1 MVDQTG
7 FFHVSMLT
15 KYVSSKFQQL
25 PAVKNFANFKIP
37 MKTLHHSTANCE
49 IAGPLQWKSHQCF
62 FSSSVA
68 GQLFE
73 KFGIISNVNGYI
85 TIVDNLPLPTP
96 TGEITP
102 GFLIFRISQ
111 GFFKAPRRP
120 RSAAGFL
127 MEAPAE
133 RLEVRY
139 QSCAKMRWVYDGT
152 LRLFNASRTGESPF
166 SIIFQLFFFIGKSS
180 LFLIVLMVF
189 VSNSSFLSSVH
200 GLFSIA
206 MLNNQKAMV
215 I

>member
-1 MVDQTG
+1 MVDQSG
-7 FFHVSMLT
+7 FFHVSMLI
-15 KYVSSKFQQL
+15 KYVSSEFQQL
-25 PAVKNFANFKIP
+25 PAANLTLWKLQNPHENNRYIIPQQTVKLRVLSSGKATND
-37 MKTLHHSTANCE
+37 
-49 IAGPLQWKSHQCF
+49 F
-62 FSSSVA
+62 FPSSVA

-85 TIVDNLPLPTP
+85 TIVDNLPLPTQ

-139 QSCAKMRWVYDGT
+139 QSCAKMSW
-152 LRLFNASRTGESPF
+152 
-166 SIIFQLFFFIGKSS
+166 
-180 LFLIVLMVF
+180 M
-189 VSNSSFLSSVH
+189 
-200 GLFSIA
+200 GL
-206 MLNNQKAMV
+206 
-215 I
+215 